1 MGALDVSP
9 LVAGPPHFPLLKPV
23 ELLRRLRDPAPPVAG
38 LLLDVAGVLYDDTI
52 WSLWLFKLLTRIGLH
67 TNYTPFFRVWEREYG
82 PRIKRGEFDYWQA
95 LGAFLRSAGLSK
107 GQVDEVEAAGHAR
120 QRDFETNLLP
130 LPGVVHSLTRLQR
143 MGIQITA
150 LSGGHLTAPQL
161 AERLTR
167 LGLAR
172 FISTVLTE
180 MELGQARPNESCFE
194 VAVAVSGLLREQL
207 CYVGRSAPALAD
219 ATAAG
224 LRTVAVNYDEDAEA
238 DIFLGHF
245 EQLLDSLPWE
255 AAGVK
260 VG

>member
-9 LVAGPPHFPLLKPV
+9 LVAGPPHFALLKPV

-52 WSLWLFKLLTRIGLH
+52 WSRWLFKLLTRIGLH
-67 TNYTPFFRVWEREYG
+67 TNYIPFFRVWEREFG

-107 GQVDEVEAAGHAR
+107 GQIDEVEAAGHAR
-120 QRDFETNLLP
+120 QREFETNLLP

-143 MGIQITA
+143 MGIQLTI
-150 LSGGHLTAPQL
+150 LSGGHLTAAQL
-161 AERLTR
+161 ADRLSR

-172 FISTVLTE
+172 FVGTVLTE
-180 MELGQARPNESCFE
+180 MELNQARPNESCFD
-194 VAVAVSGLLREQL
+194 VAVAVSGLPREQL
-207 CYVGRSAPALAD
+207 CYVGRSAPALAG
-219 ATAAG
+219 ATVAG

-238 DIFLGHF
+238 DVFLGHF

-255 AAGVK
+255 TVGVK